1 MPFRRRTCYFCDK
14 KMTAIDYKD
23 PTLRNFLTEKG
34 KIIPSKV
41 TGVCTRH
48 QRLLTRAIKQARI
61 AALLPYVTR
70 AM

>member
-1 MPFRRRTCYFCDK
+1 MAYRRRTCYFCDK
-14 KMTAIDYKD
+14 KMTTVDYKD

-41 TGVCTRH
+41 TGICTRH
-48 QRLLTRAIKQARI
+48 QRLLTRAIKQARV

-70 AM
+70 VT